1 MDPIGYLFVSPLN
14 LKESLKWVFTC
25 VFWCFNNLIVIIFT
39 WLQVFSRRKLMK
51 GWSMHIKS
59 GQNNP
64 QITVGLK
71 EQTENDFCILK
82 GK

>member
-1 MDPIGYLFVSPLN
+1 M
-14 LKESLKWVFTC
+14 
-25 VFWCFNNLIVIIFT
+25 IIFT
-39 WLQVFSRRKLMK
+39 RLQVFSWRKLMK
-51 GWSMHIKS
+51 GWSMHIKP